1 MPTKTYTEN
10 VQITCRENIFYW
22 KRSLGFRIKYDNRTN
37 EFIIRIIL
45 DSYFES
51 AILSLGRQHR
61 YTIRFSH
68 K

>member
-1 MPTKTYTEN
+1 MPSETEN
-10 VQITCRENIFYW
+10 VRITCRENIFYW
-22 KRSLGFRIKYDNRTN
+22 KRSLDFRIKHDNRAN
-37 EFIIRIIL
+37 EFIIRITL

-51 AILSLGRQHR
+51 TILSLARQRR